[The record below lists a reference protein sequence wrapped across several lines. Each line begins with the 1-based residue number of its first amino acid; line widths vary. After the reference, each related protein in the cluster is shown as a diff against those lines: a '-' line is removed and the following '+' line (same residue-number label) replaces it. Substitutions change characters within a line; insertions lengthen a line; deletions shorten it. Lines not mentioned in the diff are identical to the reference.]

1 MSDPDPSAGLS
12 DASSTGNPKQSH
24 SPASPQPAS
33 AIDDQTICQELN
45 KILKD
50 RNIVL
55 AEPATATLQ
64 ESLQLNKRSF
74 RNRIKNLLPV
84 SVYKFFTRLESAHQQ
99 KKVGAMIALLQQKNQ
114 AAWQR
119 LGEGR
124 AEGVN
129 ERELRQLLLDCEQS
143 QLWLDLMEGRG
154 QSQVTAARAR
164 VVDCLKQCV
173 GAQTPSDF
181 HSANE
186 TYYRATV
193 DLKRSIIHED
203 ELKVGLLAATG
214 EQARELK
221 QFEKMLVDEAAA
233 MEAYRLYG
241 QAEQP

>member
-1 MSDPDPSAGLS
+1 MSDPGPSAGLTG
-12 DASSTGNPKQSH
+12 STSQL
-24 SPASPQPAS
+24 SPQISPGA
-33 AIDDQTICQELN
+33 DDQTICQELN

-55 AEPATATLQ
+55 AESPAANLQ
-64 ESLQLNKRSF
+64 ESLQLNNRSF

-84 SVYKFFTRLESAHQQ
+84 SVYKFFTRLKFAHQQ
-99 KKVGAMIALLQQKNQ
+99 KKIGAMIALLQQKNQ

-124 AEGVN
+124 AEGADD
-129 ERELRQLLLDCEQS
+129 RELRRLLLDCEQS

-154 QSQVTAARAR
+154 QSQVTVGRAR

-173 GAQTPSDF
+173 AARIASDYQLADKAYL
-181 HSANE
+181 SAII
-186 TYYRATV
+186 

-203 ELKVGLLAATG
+203 ELKVELQTATG
-214 EQARELK
+214 IQAGELK
-221 QFEKMLVDEAAA
+221 QFEKMLVDEAVA

-241 QAEQP
+241 QDDHP

>member
-1 MSDPDPSAGLS
+1 MSDPGPSEGLTG
-12 DASSTGNPKQSH
+12 STGDQR
-24 SPASPQPAS
+24 SPSQLSPQTSPGA
-33 AIDDQTICQELN
+33 DDQTICQELN

-55 AEPATATLQ
+55 AESSAANLQ
-64 ESLQLNKRSF
+64 ESLQLNNRSF

-84 SVYKFFTRLESAHQQ
+84 SVYKFFTRLKSAHQQ
-99 KKVGAMIALLQQKNQ
+99 KKIGAMIALLQQKNQ

-124 AEGVN
+124 AEGADD
-129 ERELRQLLLDCEQS
+129 RELRRLLLDCEQS

-154 QSQVTAARAR
+154 QSQVTVGRAR

-173 GAQTPSDF
+173 AARVASDYQLADKAYL
-181 HSANE
+181 SAII
-186 TYYRATV
+186 

-203 ELKVGLLAATG
+203 ELKVELQTATG
-214 EQARELK
+214 SQAGELK
-221 QFEKMLVDEAAA
+221 QFEKMLVDEAVA

-241 QAEQP
+241 QDDHP

>member
-12 DASSTGNPKQSH
+12 GSGSTGNPKRSQI
-24 SPASPQPAS
+24 PDNPQPTPTA
-33 AIDDQTICQELN
+33 DDQTICQELN

-55 AEPATATLQ
+55 AEPSTATLQ
-64 ESLQLNKRSF
+64 ESLQLSKRSF
-74 RNRIKNLLPV
+74 RNRVKNLLPV
-84 SVYKFFTRLESAHQQ
+84 SVYKFFARLKSAHQQ
-99 KKVGAMIALLQQKNQ
+99 KKIGTMIALLQQKNQ

-124 AEGVN
+124 AEGVD

-154 QSQVTAARAR
+154 QSQVTVARAR

-173 GAQTPSDF
+173 AARAAGDF
-181 HSANE
+181 QSANA
-186 TYYRATV
+186 TYCEAIV

-214 EQARELK
+214 EQAGELK

-241 QAEQP
+241 QEEQS

>member
-1 MSDPDPSAGLS
+1 MSDPDAGLAGS
-12 DASSTGNPKQSH
+12 GSTDSRRST
-24 SPASPQPAS
+24 SPANPQPSPA
-33 AIDDQTICQELN
+33 ADDQTICQELN

-55 AEPATATLQ
+55 AESSAVTLQ
-64 ESLQLNKRSF
+64 ESLQLNNRSF

-84 SVYKFFTRLESAHQQ
+84 SVYKFFTRLKSAHQQ
-99 KKVGAMIALLQQKNQ
+99 KKIGAMIALLQQKNQ

-124 AEGVN
+124 AGGADD
-129 ERELRQLLLDCEQS
+129 RELRRLLLDCEQS

-154 QSQVTAARAR
+154 RSQVTVDRAR

-173 GAQTPSDF
+173 TARIASDYQL
-181 HSANE
+181 ADE
-186 TYYRATV
+186 AYLKAIV

-203 ELKVGLLAATG
+203 ELKVELQTSSGTQVA
-214 EQARELK
+214 ELK

-241 QAEQP
+241 HDGQS